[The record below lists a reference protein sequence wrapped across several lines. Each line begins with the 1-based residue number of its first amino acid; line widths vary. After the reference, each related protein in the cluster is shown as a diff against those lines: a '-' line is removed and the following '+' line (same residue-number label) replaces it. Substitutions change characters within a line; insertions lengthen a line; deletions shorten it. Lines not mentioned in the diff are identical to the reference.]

1 MAISEDDVRHI
12 AALARLGLPASRVPA
27 LVHELNGILA
37 HMAVL
42 QRVSTDAVRDA
53 GDGRPP
59 LVARPDVRNADPLG
73 RPLAE
78 MVPSVDGQSQLR
90 GGLILVPRLG
100 THDDAEES

>member
-1 MAISEDDVRHI
+1 MAISDDDVRHV
-12 AALARLGLPASRVPA
+12 AALARVGLPASRVPA

-37 HMAVL
+37 HMAAL
-42 QRVSTDAVRDA
+42 QRVSTDAARDA
-53 GDGRPP
+53 DDGRPP
-59 LVARPDVRNADPLG
+59 LVTRPDVRNADPLG

-78 MVPSVDGQSQLR
+78 IVPSVNGTSQLR